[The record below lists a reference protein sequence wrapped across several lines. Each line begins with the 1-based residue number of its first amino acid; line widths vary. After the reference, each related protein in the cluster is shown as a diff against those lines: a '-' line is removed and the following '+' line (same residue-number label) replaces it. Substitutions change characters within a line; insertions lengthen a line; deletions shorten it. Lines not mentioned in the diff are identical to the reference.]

1 MNELIAATAR
11 EIVARLR
18 RKEIAPLELIDA
30 AVARIEEV
38 NGAVNAVPT
47 LCADRA
53 RKRMT
58 SVSDDI
64 LLAGLPILAKDLVD
78 VAGVRTT

>member
-53 RKRMT
+53 R
-58 SVSDDI
+58 
-64 LLAGLPILAKDLVD
+64 
-78 VAGVRTT
+78 